1 MTVDIFLQFFLA
13 EKNEAVLSGVQF
25 HLRRLFQQ
33 FRVKLDRSDAAGVLP
48 MPVRLGPSVCGQLHI
63 GVFQNVVLEV
73 LNRPLSTDKKKRILV
88 VQHTHFIRHKQF
100 AAR

>member
-1 MTVDIFLQFFLA
+1 MPFLQFFLG
-13 EKNEAVLSGVQF
+13 EKNEAVFSGVLF
-25 HLRRLFQQ
+25 IRFRRLLQQ
-33 FRVKLDRSDAAGVLP
+33 FLVKSDGRDAVGVLAV
-48 MPVRLGPSVCGQLHI
+48 PVRFGPAVCGQLHV

-73 LNRPLSTDKKKRILV
+73 LDGPLPTDKKKRVLV